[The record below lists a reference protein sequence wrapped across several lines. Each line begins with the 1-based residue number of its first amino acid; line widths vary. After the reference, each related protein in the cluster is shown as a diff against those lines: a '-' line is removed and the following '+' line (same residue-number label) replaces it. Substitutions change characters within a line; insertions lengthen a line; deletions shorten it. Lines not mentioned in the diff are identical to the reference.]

1 MDQLYIKAC
10 LTAVTGLIPL
20 VWWILGNTQH
30 EWEQGSHSRG
40 CTEERA
46 LLVPQGQECPKTK
59 TIHLEG
65 FLSLPKGR

>member
-30 EWEQGSHSRG
+30 EWEQGSHSRD
-40 CTEERA
+40 CTEE
-46 LLVPQGQECPKTK
+46 
-59 TIHLEG
+59 
-65 FLSLPKGR
+65 